1 MVTGFDKD
9 SKKTKKS
16 KYNTVDRETIWR
28 LATIQCS
35 YAEISQVTGLGVP
48 GLKKRF
54 STLIQSGYDAGKKG
68 IRRAMMDRALKGS
81 DRMLIWLSK
90 QYLGHEDSPTKEGSD
105 IPLPWED
112 NDIKKEDE

>member
-35 YAEISQVTGLGVP
+35 YAEISQVTGLSDVT
-48 GLKKRF
+48 LKKRY
-54 STLIQSGYDAGKKG
+54 SKLIEQGYDAGKKG

-90 QYLGHEDSPTKEGSD
+90 QYLGHEDSPTKEGND